1 MTTYHLVT
9 NSIDPTQVR
18 ETDTAFVIEDV
29 PFIRP
34 MRLSGGY
41 VPERS
46 ISQTINGWAGAPVT
60 LTHPRNDRGE
70 PVAANRQPEL
80 HVGRGE
86 NPEYDATTETGFVDI
101 RVEKD
106 RLAEVDGGD
115 TVREKLESGEAF
127 DVSSQYAAADLP
139 PGEYDGQQRQN
150 AEEIVRPDSI
160 ALLPE
165 QRGQCS
171 VADGCGITPELVANA
186 EVSVPMTR
194 SNAQHGEDTD
204 MTADATFDVGDLVR
218 WQTSASPGTG
228 RVAEAVTEPGEQV
241 SAEGAD
247 VTREATEDE
256 AAYKLDNWNGDR
268 FEMGTVV
275 KSESELLGE
284 WDNAPDAAMQA
295 NVTVP
300 DEYRFDNP
308 GEAVEA
314 AQELGFEGAGDE
326 ITHTHGEGA
335 DTVFMPGPSHEA
347 LVERLREMGELS
359 GNATAMELTSVM
371 PDDVEFTDREWDGS
385 EAIAAMPNPSEDMAA
400 ADVLD
405 QTHAVVPTADGAR
418 DNKAN
423 WKLPFRRGPDE
434 PVNTR
439 ALVAIDAALS
449 GGRGGVD
456 GLSDTLESE
465 ASDWVSEMLAAAPD
479 DLFGATEEQSA
490 NVLAS
495 LGRGLV
501 DALGID
507 IGTTGAESPVDSPA
521 GNPPTTTVNRQ
532 DLIDDITA
540 NSQLTEQALSARC
553 DDGLQAIHEDI
564 MSNDNDDTS
573 GDGGTTDGGDIT
585 LDDLS
590 DDAQDALVERAAERI
605 KANRDD
611 EQKAE
616 LAADIVAN
624 SAEYDDTDAVQ
635 EDFPTVPALEAK
647 RDSVTDA
654 GAGIPSPGSFD
665 GVANSDDDLPD
676 VSSGILSQ
684 PDGGDD

>member
-18 ETDTAFVIEDV
+18 ETDTAFVIEGV

-46 ISQTINGWAGAPVT
+46 ITQTINGWAGAPVT
-60 LTHPRNDRGE
+60 LTHPRDEQGK

-101 RVEKD
+101 RVRKD
-106 RLAEVDGGD
+106 RLDAVDGGGA
-115 TVREKLESGEAF
+115 VREKLESGDPF

-139 PGEYDGQQRQN
+139 PGEYDGAQRQN
-150 AEEIVRPDSI
+150 VEEIVRPDSI

-171 VADGCGITPELVANA
+171 VADGCGINPELVANA

-194 SNAQHGEDTD
+194 NSGHGEDTD

-228 RVAEAVTEPGEQV
+228 RVAEVVTEPGEQV

-247 VTREATEDE
+247 VTREATEQE

-268 FEMGTVV
+268 FEAGTVV

-284 WDNAPDAAMQA
+284 WDDAPDAAMQA

-300 DEYRFDNP
+300 DTYRFDNP

-326 ITHTHGEGA
+326 ITHTHGEGE
-335 DTVFMPGPSHEA
+335 DTVFMPGPSHGA

-359 GNATAMELTSVM
+359 ENAIAMELTNVT
-371 PDDVEFTDREWDGS
+371 PGDVEFTDQEWDGS
-385 EAIAAMPNPSEDMAA
+385 DAIAAMPNPSEDMAA

-405 QTHAVVPTADGAR
+405 QTHAVVPADDDAR

-439 ALVAIDAALS
+439 ALVAIDATLS
-449 GGRGGVD
+449 GGRGGVE
-456 GLSDTLESE
+456 GLSDDLQSE
-465 ASDWVSEMLAAAPD
+465 ASDWTSEMLVAAPD
-479 DLFGATEEQSA
+479 DLFGATDDQSA

-495 LGRGLV
+495 LGRSLV

-507 IGTTGAESPVDSPA
+507 TETIGAESLVDSPA
-521 GNPPTTTVNRQ
+521 GNPPTTTVTGN
-532 DLIDDITA
+532 DTDDTD
-540 NSQLTEQALSARC
+540 EP
-553 DDGLQAIHEDI
+553 D
-564 MSNDNDDTS
+564 SNDCDCGTQSMSDNDTNTPD
-573 GDGGTTDGGDIT
+573 DGGTTDGGDIT

-605 KANRDD
+605 EANRDD

-616 LAADIVAN
+616 LAQEIAAN
-624 SAEYDDTDAVQ
+624 SAEYDDTESVR

-647 RDSVTDA
+647 RDSVT
-654 GAGIPSPGSFD
+654 GNSTGMPSAGSFD
-665 GVANSDDDLPD
+665 GVANSGDDLPD